1 MKSNLKYL
9 KFFWDCGDVLPFTSE
24 FWCIFEKKLL
34 NKSYLGLSCG
44 HFGTFK
50 LKIGQFLR
58 PWRPP
63 EGKFFVNF
71 WGKNPEFSGFLSFLL
86 KKKHEN
92 LTFWPLNITWW
103 WFFLLKYDWE
113 NCFGGFSSL
122 YQNSNLNL
130 TPAVWWGEFF
140 FSPFLRFLRCFGS
153 YLRIL
158 MHFRKKI
165 AKYIL
170 FGIVLQS
177 FWHLQIENRVI
188 FEAVVAS
195 TRSCFFVIWTEL
207 IYHIPFF
214 VYLCN
219 VIMKKI
225 SLFCIRVYAQSEK
238 WCIFK
243 KCVPTARNCQTI

>member
-24 FWCIFEKKLL
+24 FWCIFEKNLQ

-113 NCFGGFSSL
+113 NCFGDFSSL

-140 FSPFLRFLRCFGS
+140 FFAFF
-153 YLRIL
+153 
-158 MHFRKKI
+158 
-165 AKYIL
+165 
-170 FGIVLQS
+170 
-177 FWHLQIENRVI
+177 EI
-188 FEAVVAS
+188 FEM
-195 TRSCFFVIWTEL
+195 FWEL
-207 IYHIPFF
+207 PQNFDAF
-214 VYLCN
+214 
-219 VIMKKI
+219 
-225 SLFCIRVYAQSEK
+225 SEK
-238 WCIFK
+238 
-243 KCVPTARNCQTI
+243 NC

>member
-1 MKSNLKYL
+1 MAPSNWKS
-9 KFFWDCGDVLPFTSE
+9 
-24 FWCIFEKKLL
+24 
-34 NKSYLGLSCG
+34 
-44 HFGTFK
+44 
-50 LKIGQFLR
+50 
-58 PWRPP
+58 
-63 EGKFFVNF
+63 VNF
-71 WGKNPEFSGFLSFLL
+71 WGRGGLQKGNFLWIFEVKIQNFLVSCHFYW
-86 KKKHEN
+86 KKHEN

-195 TRSCFFVIWTEL
+195 TRSFFLLFEL
-207 IYHIPFF
+207 
-214 VYLCN
+214 N
-219 VIMKKI
+219 
-225 SLFCIRVYAQSEK
+225 
-238 WCIFK
+238 
-243 KCVPTARNCQTI
+243 